1 MSTADQ
7 NRRGFVE
14 AWLRSFGGVIADE
27 AEEMAERMEAAGYS
41 SRRSLAGLFD
51 ETPQA
56 IAKSFKVK
64 PGVAYDL
71 WSQAA
76 LMHGRREDAS
86 VERTAWAGFTKKLE
100 DGAGAAALSVPSIDQ
115 CDIYLGHI
123 KRYAKAREAAQ
134 TQHLT
139 SFLAN
144 VYMEEGEF
152 QGLLLKVD
160 PWFNSQLGC
169 ILAEGLGDRLLR
181 YMDDQLGLDAGGME
195 MVRALYAP
203 HSMNV
208 MPQRARDTKSVE
220 HPLRIKHRCDLGCAL
235 VLWDAAKARN
245 SNIPG
250 WAVAEPNKMEGLL
263 TMVSGLGLEEEIK
276 IQRGVT
282 RAMAATWTSDLLF
295 DFLQLQALEWQGE
308 GKQGKAH
315 VAVGH
320 SVYLAAGIEA
330 GGSASQQQAPAAAL
344 AAESAAAQSGPA

>member
-1 MSTADQ
+1 
-7 NRRGFVE
+7 
-14 AWLRSFGGVIADE
+14 
-27 AEEMAERMEAAGYS
+27 MAERMEAAGYS
-41 SRRSLAGLFD
+41 SRQSLAGLFD

-86 VERTAWAGFTKKLE
+86 VEKAAWGGFTKKLE

-115 CDIYLGHI
+115 CDIYMGHV
-123 KRYAKAREAAQ
+123 KRYAKARDAGQ

-139 SFLAN
+139 SFLSN

-181 YMDDQLGLDAGGME
+181 YMDDKLGLDAGGME

-203 HSMNV
+203 HSTNV
-208 MPQRARDTKSVE
+208 MPQRARDTKTVE

-245 SNIPG
+245 SNVPG
-250 WAVAEPNKMEGLL
+250 RAIAELLPN
-263 TMVSGLGLEEEIK
+263 IK
-276 IQRGVT
+276 DGG
-282 RAMAATWTSDLLF
+282 AAHDGF
-295 DFLQLQALEWQGE
+295 
-308 GKQGKAH
+308 
-315 VAVGH
+315 
-320 SVYLAAGIEA
+320 
-330 GGSASQQQAPAAAL
+330 
-344 AAESAAAQSGPA
+344 